1 MLVIVLVF
9 GRRREDTRPTGR
21 ARANTNAN
29 TDTKTNTTLPTNNTE
44 WGFWGGCDHNGY
56 DQQMAWEAAS
66 DALATA
72 FDLTPE
78 QVRDLLDA
86 RFGRHFADD
95 LSFIAGDPV
104 SREAIEQHIM
114 KRLADRGW
122 RKWFERAVRETR
134 SA

>member
-1 MLVIVLVF
+1 M
-9 GRRREDTRPTGR
+9 
-21 ARANTNAN
+21 N
-29 TDTKTNTTLPTNNTE
+29 TKTILPTNNTD
-44 WGFWGGCDHNGY
+44 WGFWGTAGRNGY
-56 DQQMAWEAAS
+56 DQQMTCEAAS

-86 RFGRHFADD
+86 RFGRHLADD
-95 LSFIAGDPV
+95 LSFIPDGPV

-122 RKWFERAVRETR
+122 RKWFERAVREAR